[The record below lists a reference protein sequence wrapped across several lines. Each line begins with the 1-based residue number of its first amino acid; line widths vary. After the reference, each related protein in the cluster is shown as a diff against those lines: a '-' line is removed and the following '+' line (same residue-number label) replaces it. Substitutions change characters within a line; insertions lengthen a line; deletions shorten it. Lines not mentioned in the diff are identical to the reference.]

1 MNKTWLVI
9 KHEYLKHVKKK
20 RFILAIFSLPFFI
33 LLMVGVGF
41 LAVVI
46 QYDDTPVG
54 YIDHSGI
61 LSNPIE
67 FQSAPPIGFLKP
79 IEMIPFSNSVEAN
92 NALQQNLIQAY
103 YQLEVDFLQTNEI
116 EVIANEQPDS
126 GINSDFLTFLRMNI
140 LKGSP
145 EEVSD
150 RIING
155 SNFQVRSTD
164 GSKQSSEEN
173 FLDIILPFISG
184 FLFIMAI
191 NISGGYLLQAVV
203 EEKENRTMEIMVTS
217 VSPLQLMTAKVI
229 GNLSVGLTQLVVW
242 ILFAILGINII
253 FKIYPNLQTTQL
265 DLPYLILTIVVF
277 IPAFIMVAAMMA
289 ALGATTTETREAQQ
303 VAGLFTIPM
312 VAPFWFVQVL
322 MENPN
327 SPLSIFL
334 SLFPFTAPVSLPI
347 RAAFANIPIWQLA
360 ITILLLVLFS
370 IVSLWLAGKSF
381 RLGMLRYGKKIS
393 LKEIITQ
400 RP

>member
-54 YIDHSGI
+54 YIDQSGI

-67 FQSAPPIGFLKP
+67 FQSEPPIGFLKP
-79 IEMIPFSNSVEAN
+79 MEMLPFSNSVEAD

-103 YQLEVDFLQTNEI
+103 YQLDDNFLQTNEI
-116 EVIANEQPDS
+116 EVFANKQPDS
-126 GINSDFLTFLRMNI
+126 EINSDFLAFLRMNL
-140 LKGSP
+140 LKDAP
-145 EEVSD
+145 EKLSD

-155 SNFQVRSTD
+155 SNFQVKSID

-173 FLDIILPFISG
+173 FLDIILPLISG

-253 FKIYPNLQTTQL
+253 FRIYPNLQTTQL
-265 DLPYLILTIVVF
+265 DLQYLILTIVVF

-312 VAPFWFVQVL
+312 VAPFWFLQVL
-322 MENPN
+322 MEHPD

-360 ITILLLVLFS
+360 ITILLLILFS